1 VSKVAGVRDFIG
13 EQNRYER
20 ALAKSMGWD
29 FVGQYA
35 VAYRTQLE
43 FYAWFLQQ
51 RMKAEGRSEEG
62 GNLFEC
68 IMDIVEHC
76 TLGQITE
83 VLFETQGR
91 FRRDL

>member
-1 VSKVAGVRDFIG
+1 MVDRNRAFKEAHTAESAECLDRLRNVA
-13 EQNRYER
+13 
-20 ALAKSMGWD
+20 L
-29 FVGQYA
+29 
-35 VAYRTQLE
+35 
-43 FYAWFLQQ
+43 
-51 RMKAEGRSEEG
+51 EG
-62 GNLFEC
+62 GNMFEC

>member
-1 VSKVAGVRDFIG
+1 MTIISPSFSEKSYDRGIELTVMTNVWDFILDQSVH
-13 EQNRYER
+13 EAAESAECLDRLRQV
-20 ALAKSMGWD
+20 AK
-29 FVGQYA
+29 
-35 VAYRTQLE
+35 
-43 FYAWFLQQ
+43 
-51 RMKAEGRSEEG
+51 EG
-62 GNLFEC
+62 GNIFEC

>member
-1 VSKVAGVRDFIG
+1 MVDFWNAGVPTLDYGNNIR
-13 EQNRYER
+13 QV
-20 ALAKSMGWD
+20 AK
-29 FVGQYA
+29 
-35 VAYRTQLE
+35 
-43 FYAWFLQQ
+43 
-51 RMKAEGRSEEG
+51 EG
-62 GNLFEC
+62 GNMFEC